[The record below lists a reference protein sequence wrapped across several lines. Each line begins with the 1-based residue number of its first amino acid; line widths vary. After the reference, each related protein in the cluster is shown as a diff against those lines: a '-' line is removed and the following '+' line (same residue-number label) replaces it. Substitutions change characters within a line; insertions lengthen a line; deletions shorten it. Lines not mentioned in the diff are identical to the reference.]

1 MDFKEF
7 YQWFADQWELA
18 PNVAVRLLENI
29 IAVLEDQKNP
39 EEPLQLQ

>member
-7 YQWFADQWELA
+7 YQWFVDQWELA

-29 IAVLEDQKNP
+29 IAALDDQKNP